1 MRAKSMLRWIVLA
14 GLLGA
19 CDGGPPAPTA
29 PADVAALQ
37 TRTAALRA
45 LNEAQATFAAANGTG
60 GPLPAGDALSPQP
73 GRTAL
78 GAMTLSGPGTATAI
92 ALGIAAVQTQL
103 AINNAQPTAPPR
115 PTTGPTP

>member
-1 MRAKSMLRWIVLA
+1 MGLIIGTLGLA

-19 CDGGPPAPTA
+19 CDGGTPAPTV
-29 PADVAALQ
+29 PADVAAVQ

-45 LNEAQATFAAANGTG
+45 LNEAQATFAAANGTGG

>member
-1 MRAKSMLRWIVLA
+1 MRMGLIIGTLGLA

-19 CDGGPPAPTA
+19 CDGGTPAPTV
-29 PADVAALQ
+29 PADVAAVQ